1 MRFRDRQ
8 DAGRQLAEALKE
20 KYGGAEGVVYP
31 LPRGGIPLGLEV
43 ARVLEMPL
51 GLIIPRKIGH
61 PFNPEYAICAVS
73 EGGETVCNERELE
86 KLDKKWFEQRVEEE
100 RQESKR
106 RREKY
111 LPGRD
116 LLPLE
121 GKIAI
126 LVDDGIATGLT
137 MRAAIRDARER
148 KAAQV
153 VVAIPVVP
161 QDTAERLK
169 LEVDDVVALSI
180 DAFYLGSVGAYY
192 DSFDQLTDKEVIA
205 MMSQLDE
212 SGMPLSPGRDDG
224 QTGYQ

>member
-1 MRFRDRQ
+1 MRFRDRE

-20 KYGGAEGVVYP
+20 KYKGREGVVYP

-61 PFNPEYAICAVS
+61 PFSSEYAICAVS
-73 EGGETVCNERELE
+73 EGGETVCNEREVAKVDPE
-86 KLDKKWFEQRVEEE
+86 WFKSRVEEE
-100 RQESKR
+100 RQESRR
-106 RREKY
+106 RRERY

-116 LLPLE
+116 PLPLE
-121 GKIAI
+121 GKTAI

-161 QDTAERLK
+161 KDTAERLK

-180 DAFYLGSVGAYY
+180 DAFYLGAVGAYY
-192 DSFDQLTDKEVIA
+192 DSFNQLTDEEVIA

-212 SGMPLSPGRDDG
+212 TGMLLKPREG
-224 QTGYQ
+224 

>member
-20 KYGGAEGVVYP
+20 KYKGRQGVVYP
-31 LPRGGIPLGLEV
+31 LPRGGVPLGLEV

-73 EGGETVCNERELE
+73 EGGETVCNESELA
-86 KLDKKWFEQRVEEE
+86 KVDKKWFEQRVAEE
-100 RQESKR
+100 RLESKR
-106 RREKY
+106 RREIY

-116 LLPLE
+116 PQRLE
-121 GKIAI
+121 GKTAI

-169 LEVDDVVALSI
+169 REVDDVVALSI
-180 DAFYLGSVGAYY
+180 EAYYLGAVGSYY
-192 DSFDQLTDKEVIA
+192 DSFNQFTDEEVIA
-205 MMSQLDE
+205 MMSKLDE
-212 SGMPLSPGRDDG
+212 TGMPLIPGEG
-224 QTGYQ
+224 

>member
-20 KYGGAEGVVYP
+20 KYKGRQGVVYP

-43 ARVLEMPL
+43 ARALEMPL

-61 PFNPEYAICAVS
+61 PFSPEYAICAVS
-73 EGGETVCNERELE
+73 EGGETVCNEREVSKVDPE
-86 KLDKKWFEQRVEEE
+86 WFKSRVEEE
-100 RQESKR
+100 RQESRR
-106 RREKY
+106 RREQY
-111 LPGRD
+111 LPDRD
-116 LLPLE
+116 PLSLE
-121 GKIAI
+121 GKTAI

-148 KAAQV
+148 KAAHV

-169 LEVDDVVALSI
+169 LEVDDMVALSV
-180 DAFYLGSVGAYY
+180 DAFYLGAVGAYY
-192 DSFDQLTDKEVIA
+192 DSFNQLTDEEVIE
-205 MMSQLDE
+205 MMSRLDE
-212 SGMPLSPGRDDG
+212 AGMPLKPEEG
-224 QTGYQ
+224 

>member
-1 MRFRDRQ
+1 MAMRFRDRQ
-8 DAGRQLAEALKE
+8 DAGRQLAEALKD
-20 KYGGAEGVVYP
+20 KYKGKEGVVYP

-73 EGGETVCNERELE
+73 EGGETVCNERELA
-86 KLDKKWFEQRVEEE
+86 KVDKKWFEQRVEEE

-106 RREKY
+106 RRERY

-116 LLPLE
+116 PLDLE
-121 GKIAI
+121 GKTAI

-161 QDTAERLK
+161 QDTAEQLK

-180 DAFYLGSVGAYY
+180 DAYYLGAVGAYY
-192 DSFDQLTDKEVIA
+192 DSFNQFTDDEVIA
-205 MMSQLDE
+205 MMARLDE
-212 SGMPLSPGRDDG
+212 TGMPLDAG
-224 QTGYQ
+224 QG

>member
-20 KYGGAEGVVYP
+20 KYKGKEGVVYP
-31 LPRGGIPLGLEV
+31 LPRGGVPLGLEV

-61 PFNPEYAICAVS
+61 PSSSEYAICAVS
-73 EGGETVCNERELE
+73 EGGETVCNERELAQV
-86 KLDKKWFEQRVEEE
+86 DKEWFEQRVEEE

-116 LLPLE
+116 PLPLE

-161 QDTAERLK
+161 RDTAEQLK

-180 DAFYLGSVGAYY
+180 DEFYLGAVGAYY
-192 DSFDQLTDKEVIA
+192 DSFNQLTDEEVIA
-205 MMSQLDE
+205 MMSQLDKT
-212 SGMPLSPGRDDG
+212 GRLLNPREG
-224 QTGYQ
+224 

>member
-20 KYGGAEGVVYP
+20 KYKGRQGVVYP
-31 LPRGGIPLGLEV
+31 LPRGGVPLGLEV

-73 EGGETVCNERELE
+73 EGGETVCNESELA
-86 KLDKKWFEQRVEEE
+86 KVDKKWFEQRVAEE
-100 RQESKR
+100 RLESKR
-106 RREKY
+106 RREIY

-116 LLPLE
+116 PQRLE
-121 GKIAI
+121 GKTAI

-169 LEVDDVVALSI
+169 REVDDVVALSI
-180 DAFYLGSVGAYY
+180 EAYYLGAVGSYY
-192 DSFDQLTDKEVIA
+192 DSFNQFTDEEVIA
-205 MMSQLDE
+205 MMSKLDE
-212 SGMPLSPGRDDG
+212 TGMPLVPGEG
-224 QTGYQ
+224 